1 MGSMTN
7 VSLSC
12 ASCEQPNAAGSA
24 FCVRCGTALT
34 GWQAQPAGA
43 GQAQSPPPRA
53 AVPPP
58 MPPGPPPHA
67 TLPPGIREHP
77 ASLTQR
83 GFLASLF
90 DVSFTSMVGTKLV
103 RAVYVLTM
111 IWVGLLSLIYI
122 LLGFHQSVALGV
134 VMLLIVAPVIALF
147 MLGFARLALEICI
160 ALFQIMA
167 NTNELVAQG
176 RRESSQ

>member
-1 MGSMTN
+1 
-7 VSLSC
+7 
-12 ASCEQPNAAGSA
+12 
-24 FCVRCGTALT
+24 
-34 GWQAQPAGA
+34 
-43 GQAQSPPPRA
+43 
-53 AVPPP
+53 
-58 MPPGPPPHA
+58 
-67 TLPPGIREHP
+67 
-77 ASLTQR
+77 
-83 GFLASLF
+83 
-90 DVSFTSMVGTKLV
+90 MVGTKLV

-122 LLGFHQSVALGV
+122 LLGFHQSVALGI

-167 NTNELVAQG
+167 NTNEMVAQG

>member
-1 MGSMTN
+1 MTD
-7 VSLSC
+7 VTLTC
-12 ASCEQPNAAGSA
+12 ASCEQPNASGST
-24 FCVRCGTALT
+24 FCVHCGTALT
-34 GWQAQPAGA
+34 GSQAQPAGA
-43 GQAQSPPPRA
+43 GQAQSPP
-53 AVPPP
+53 
-58 MPPGPPPHA
+58 HA
-67 TLPPGIREHP
+67 TLPPGIREHS
-77 ASLTQR
+77 ASLTQH

-111 IWVGLLSLIYI
+111 IWVGLLALLYI
-122 LLGFHQSVALGV
+122 LLGFHESAALGV

-147 MLGFARLALEICI
+147 MLGFARLVLEICI

-176 RRESSQ
+176 RRDSSQ